1 MSARGWTVALV
12 AAAALAGGCE
22 SIVGAECA
30 DGFELCEGRCVL
42 VGACEARA
50 DGGVDAGEGGIEL
63 DASARPDGDAGDDGG
78 LQLDGS
84 NGDDS
89 GSSAGDAGDGG
100 LGDAAVGDAS
110 MGDAAMPPLCDL
122 GEISCDDLCRDART
136 DPLHCG
142 ACGIECAAGEVCAGG
157 ACRPTCDLPL
167 LLCGGL
173 CIDVSSDP
181 DNCGG
186 CGVVCASGI
195 CIEGECSEPLAGH
208 VVALG
213 HDYETSRV
221 GMNRLAGNSLF
232 LARGAP
238 VRALVYEGGSTLA
251 TRIGTDAAFRQVAT
265 ALGRTWTR
273 VASGDPAEIPF
284 ELADADAF
292 VIYAQ
297 TTATD
302 AELRDLGAMWSRAL
316 DTFLRRGGVV
326 VMFETM
332 AAGHAGTWQILDA
345 AGLFSCTG
353 RTDTT
358 DARIDVVDPADSV
371 ALRVPL
377 AYMGERTTV
386 RFAST
391 DGNVVCSDGTGPV
404 VIHRTLV
411 PTP

>member
-1 MSARGWTVALV
+1 VTARETSWAALWLV
-12 AAAALAGGCE
+12 AALLASGCE
-22 SIVGAECA
+22 SILGAQCA
-30 DGFELCEGRCVL
+30 DGFEICEGRCVPI
-42 VGACEARA
+42 GACDVVE
-50 DGGVDAGEGGIEL
+50 DGGGSDGGDAGIDL
-63 DASARPDGDAGDDGG
+63 DASH
-78 LQLDGS
+78 
-84 NGDDS
+84 
-89 GSSAGDAGDGG
+89 DAGDGG
-100 LGDAAVGDAS
+100 LVDVDGSNGGGDGSIGDAGEGDAA
-110 MGDAAMPPLCDL
+110 MGDGAMPPLCDL
-122 GEISCDDLCRDART
+122 GEIFCDDLCRDART

-142 ACGIECAAGEVCAGG
+142 GCGIECAAGEVCAGG
-157 ACRPTCDLPL
+157 VCRPTCDSPL
-167 LLCGGL
+167 LLCGGR

-186 CGVVCASGI
+186 CGIVCASGI
-195 CIEGECSEPLAGH
+195 CIDGECSEALAGH

-251 TRIGTDAAFRQVAT
+251 TRIGTDAAFVQVAT
-265 ALGRTWTR
+265 ALGRSWTR
-273 VASGDPAEIPF
+273 IVVGDPSEVTF
-284 ELADADAF
+284 QLADADAF

-302 AELRDLGAMWSRAL
+302 AELRDIGATWSRAL

-326 VMFETM
+326 VMFETQS
-332 AAGHAGTWQILDA
+332 AAHAGTWQILDA
-345 AGLFSCTG
+345 AGLLSCTG

-358 DARIDVVDPADSV
+358 ASRIDVVDPADSV

-386 RFAST
+386 RFDSP